1 MGYVHWG
8 AQSTPRIFS
17 IALAADEAAIQRL
30 LVDARK
36 QLMFVPHQ
44 VIFLTEVP
52 KYRWAVDEEIMRGHI
67 DSFRSRG
74 GTSMTFGDTP
84 RTGGQ
89 E

>member
-1 MGYVHWG
+1 MYIKG
-8 AQSTPRIFS
+8 AQSTPRLDS
-17 IALAADEAAIQRL
+17 IALAANEAAIQRL

-44 VIFLTEVP
+44 VVFLTEVR
-52 KYRWAVDEEIMRGHI
+52 KYRWTVDERYLRGHI

-74 GTSMTFGDTP
+74 GTASMMFGDTP